1 MTHDALAPRQ
11 LLDFWFALSDE
22 AVFEIDP
29 EFDLK
34 LKGMFGGLLEQ
45 ARQGNLD
52 AWADTPEGA
61 LALVILL
68 DQTSRNI
75 HRGTP
80 EMYAGD
86 KKSVEI
92 AKRAIARGDD
102 QRFPLEERRW
112 FYMPFMHSEDL
123 ADQERC
129 VELFRKAHIKSQI
142 PYAEDHAQIIRRFG
156 RFPHRNAILGRAP
169 TEEELAYLAGGGFK
183 G

>member
-1 MTHDALAPRQ
+1 MTDEAFSPRE
-11 LLDFWFALSDE
+11 LLDFWLALSDDQ
-22 AVFEIDP
+22 VFKVDP
-29 EFDLK
+29 AFDLK
-34 LKGMFGGLLEQ
+34 LKERFGGVLEK
-45 ARQGNLD
+45 ARRGGLD
-52 AWADTPEGA
+52 AWADTAEGA

-80 EMYAGD
+80 EMYEGD
-86 KKSVEI
+86 RKAVEI

-102 QRFPLEERRW
+102 QRLPLEQRRW

-129 VELFRKAHIKSQI
+129 VELFRKAGIEEQI
-142 PYAEDHAQIIRRFG
+142 PYAEDHAEIIRRFG